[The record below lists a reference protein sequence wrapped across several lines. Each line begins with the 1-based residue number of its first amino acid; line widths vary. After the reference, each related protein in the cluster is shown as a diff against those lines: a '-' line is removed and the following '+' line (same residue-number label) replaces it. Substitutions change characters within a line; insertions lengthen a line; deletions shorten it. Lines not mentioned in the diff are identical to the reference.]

1 MVKNLVFAAAL
12 ASTSIAFATNAQNAA
27 VISDKD
33 EIITVTVADNTWAVV
48 ATNSTKGL
56 TKLREFHDMGDAGV
70 QQIDYVVNCSNQTMA
85 MSGFQ
90 ILKGPGIEPV
100 GFVAPKTQ
108 KLSFYT
114 PAIDHDK
121 QIASNTCTK
130 LVAMNN
136 YTNGN

>member
-1 MVKNLVFAAAL
+1 MTTKFAFLACLLISTAVSATSVQTDRTTTQEPTILLAMNNTTWSYAAA
-12 ASTSIAFATNAQNAA
+12 S
-27 VISDKD
+27 
-33 EIITVTVADNTWAVV
+33 
-48 ATNSTKGL
+48 NSQGL
-56 TKLREFHDMGDAGV
+56 TNVREFHDMGASGI
-70 QQIDYVVNCSNQTMA
+70 QQIDYVVNCANQTMA

-100 GFVAPKTQ
+100 GYVAPKTQ

-121 QIASNTCTK
+121 QIASNTCSK
-130 LVAMNN
+130 QVAINS

>member
-1 MVKNLVFAAAL
+1 MTTKFAFLACLLISTAASATSVQTDRTTFQEPTTLLAMNNTTWSYAAA
-12 ASTSIAFATNAQNAA
+12 S
-27 VISDKD
+27 
-33 EIITVTVADNTWAVV
+33 
-48 ATNSTKGL
+48 NSQGL
-56 TKLREFHDMGDAGV
+56 TNVREFHDMGASGI
-70 QQIDYVVNCSNQTMA
+70 QQIDYVVNCANQTMA

-114 PAIDHDK
+114 PVIDHDK
-121 QIASNTCTK
+121 QIASNTCSK
-130 LVAMNN
+130 QVAMNS